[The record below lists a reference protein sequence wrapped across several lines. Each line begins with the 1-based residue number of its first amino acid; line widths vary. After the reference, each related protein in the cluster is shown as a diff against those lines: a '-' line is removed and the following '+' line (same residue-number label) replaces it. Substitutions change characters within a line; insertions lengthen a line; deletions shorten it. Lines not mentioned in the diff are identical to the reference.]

1 MKVSVLGCGRWGS
14 FIAWYLNK
22 IGKEVV
28 LWGREGSPRFEALRA
43 TRRNPVISFE
53 ESILLTSDLSRA
65 LESATVILAISA
77 QQLRGFCK
85 RLSACPL
92 EGKTLVLC
100 MKGLEISSGKRL
112 SEVVEEELSGRG
124 VHVAIWV
131 GPGHVQDFAQGIPNC
146 MVIDSAEDA
155 VKRSLVHAFSSDLI
169 RFYYGTDLIGNELG
183 AAAKNVVGIAAGMLD
198 GLGRSS
204 LKGALMSRGTREISR
219 LIGAMGGNA
228 ISAYGLAHLGDY
240 EATLF
245 SPHSHNRRFGE
256 LFVRGESY
264 DELAEGVSTAAAIVA
279 LAQKHGVELPICEAV
294 NAIVNRGADPEQTLS
309 NLFLRSLKEE
319 F

>member
-1 MKVSVLGCGRWGS
+1 MRAL
-14 FIAWYLNK
+14 
-22 IGKEVV
+22 
-28 LWGREGSPRFEALRA
+28 PRFEALRA

-124 VHVAIWV
+124 IHVAIWV

-146 MVIDSAEDA
+146 MVVDSAEDA

-183 AAAKNVVGIAAGMLD
+183 AAA
-198 GLGRSS
+198 
-204 LKGALMSRGTREISR
+204 
-219 LIGAMGGNA
+219 
-228 ISAYGLAHLGDY
+228 
-240 EATLF
+240 
-245 SPHSHNRRFGE
+245 
-256 LFVRGESY
+256 
-264 DELAEGVSTAAAIVA
+264 
-279 LAQKHGVELPICEAV
+279 
-294 NAIVNRGADPEQTLS
+294 
-309 NLFLRSLKEE
+309 
-319 F
+319 